1 MLSQHH
7 KHHAPGT
14 LAPQLLAHL
23 DVHHLLHPLRQLRLI
38 RQSNVMS
45 ILPELMRRRLAAA
58 AREVTRE
65 MVVGSMEV
73 VVVDLR
79 EIKHE
84 FFECQE

>member
-1 MLSQHH
+1 
-7 KHHAPGT
+7 
-14 LAPQLLAHL
+14 
-23 DVHHLLHPLRQLRLI
+23 
-38 RQSNVMS
+38 MS

-65 MVVGSMEV
+65 MVEGSMEV

-79 EIKHE
+79 KIKHE

>member
-1 MLSQHH
+1 MLSQ
-7 KHHAPGT
+7 APGT

-23 DVHHLLHPLRQLRLI
+23 GVRHLLHPLRQLRLI

-65 MVVGSMEV
+65 MVEGSMEV

-79 EIKHE
+79 KIKHE